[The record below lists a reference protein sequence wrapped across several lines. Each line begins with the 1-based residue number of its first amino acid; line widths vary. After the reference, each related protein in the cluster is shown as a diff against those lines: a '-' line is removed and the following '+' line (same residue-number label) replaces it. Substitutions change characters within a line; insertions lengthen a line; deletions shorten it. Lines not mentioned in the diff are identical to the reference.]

1 MKKRTIC
8 LLLAMIMVLSI
19 VLAGCSKTAET
30 PAADETPATTE
41 PAETTDNTETPE
53 APEETAEPA
62 LEQKT
67 IQLMITGAGK
77 QANSD
82 KVWAAFNE
90 QLQQYVPNTTVEFID
105 VPFEEYSEKF
115 SQVLASGEGVDLAWT
130 GWLINKPQNIA
141 DGNLMPLDDLLA
153 EYGQG
158 IVDILGEN
166 VVEIHRNADDGKLY
180 YVPTSIS
187 AFGLYCNLELLEE
200 HGQPV
205 PATWPEF
212 TAVCDHFVQQGIT
225 PVIANNDIS
234 LKTLVLA
241 KGLYPIYQSQDPPQA
256 LRHFNN
262 GEADLAQALRPGFDL
277 VEEMITS
284 HYIDCAAALQTEK
297 TQDDLTQ
304 FARGQ
309 APFMLSGAWAAP
321 RLREAAP
328 DLDFAV
334 YPYPVLTDG
343 SVLVI
348 NVDTRLS
355 VNAHSPHLAAA
366 KDFVQYLTQPE
377 VLWEFVNSPDGTT
390 MAFLTLSMVEIFHSL
405 NMRSRRGS
413 IFALKTRNNFLFG
426 AMVVSLILT
435 TAVIEVPFLAAAFE
449 FTPIGL
455 HEYAIAL
462 GLAVLIIPIMEVVKA
477 VQRKLGK

>member
-1 MKKRTIC
+1 MKNSFHRRAC
-8 LLLAMIMVLSI
+8 LLLLAAALL
-19 VLAGCSKTAET
+19 LAGCFPAKNVLYTSTPSERSSNEIHLTFFGYKYEPLNVLAIEKALHDYMAEHPQT
-30 PAADETPATTE
+30 TIAYESIKGRDYYAALT
-41 PAETTDNTETPE
+41 
-53 APEETAEPA
+53 
-62 LEQKT
+62 KR
-67 IQLMITGAGK
+67 
-77 QANSD
+77 
-82 KVWAAFNE
+82 
-90 QLQQYVPNTTVEFID
+90 
-105 VPFEEYSEKF
+105 
-115 SQVLASGEGVDLAWT
+115 LASGNGDDIFMVDQATLLSLDKPNQLA
-130 GWLINKPQNIA
+130 
-141 DGNLMPLDDLLA
+141 DLSDLSTLPA
-153 EYGQG
+153 FNALVKSQMY
-158 IVDILGEN
+158 
-166 VVEIHRNADDGKLY
+166 ADDGKLY

-377 VLWEFVNSPDGTT
+377 VLWEFVNSQSSFSPLQNSRPADD
-390 MAFLTLSMVEIFHSL
+390 AAIQPLEPCLTNGRCILGADDNLHYPIWELSRQAVVHMLE
-405 NMRSRRGS
+405 
-413 IFALKTRNNFLFG
+413 G
-426 AMVVSLILT
+426 AS
-435 TAVIEVPFLAAAFE
+435 ADQAAAYLDE
-449 FTPIGL
+449 QL
-455 HEYAIAL
+455 
-462 GLAVLIIPIMEVVKA
+462 VLWREGAQI
-477 VQRKLGK
+477 